1 METDKY
7 IELLNKLTEEEII
20 YIDTLQ
26 DKIKNIN
33 DYRKNYYQNNK
44 DKIKSYQ
51 KEYYNN
57 NKEEKKKKMLERYYK
72 IKEKEKN
79 NVDNN
84 ING

>member
-44 DKIKSYQ
+44 DKIKS
-51 KEYYNN
+51 
-57 NKEEKKKKMLERYYK
+57 
-72 IKEKEKN
+72 
-79 NVDNN
+79 
-84 ING
+84 

>member
-7 IELLNKLTEEEII
+7 IELLNKLTEDEII